1 MRGVD
6 VGSDLRKHADE
17 RVEFTG
23 HPCENWDT
31 SKDGPDAELVPPAG
45 PTDQH
50 LRRVIGVAS
59 MPPTLFPQAT
69 PDPSQPVTDLVAGV
83 AAEHIVC
90 ADLLL
95 DGWRAFLTDQYC
107 PYDLA
112 VEVDGRLLRVQV
124 KATRT
129 SKPIPQRTAQIPAYQ
144 WHIRRAGK
152 GGARVYGAGEFDM
165 LALVALD
172 IRRIAYLPP
181 SLKLQTVH
189 IRPPG
194 APGGRQ
200 FDDFPFTRAIE
211 GVAA

>member
-1 MRGVD
+1 M
-6 VGSDLRKHADE
+6 
-17 RVEFTG
+17 T
-23 HPCENWDT
+23 
-31 SKDGPDAELVPPAG
+31 ELPFPRLA
-45 PTDQH
+45 PT
-50 LRRVIGVAS
+50 VA
-59 MPPTLFPQAT
+59 AH
-69 PDPSQPVTDLVAGV
+69 PVTDLVAGI

-112 VEVDGRLLRVQV
+112 VEVGNRLIRVQV
-124 KATRT
+124 KATRAARAT
-129 SKPIPQRTAQIPAYQ
+129 PQRSTYIPAYM

-152 GGARVYGAGEFDM
+152 GGVRVYGADEFDM

-181 SLKLQTVH
+181 SSKLQTVH

-194 APGGRQ
+194 TPGARQ
-200 FDDFPFTRAIE
+200 FEDFSFVRAIE
-211 GVAA
+211 EVAA

>member
-1 MRGVD
+1 M
-6 VGSDLRKHADE
+6 SIL
-17 RVEFTG
+17 
-23 HPCENWDT
+23 
-31 SKDGPDAELVPPAG
+31 
-45 PTDQH
+45 
-50 LRRVIGVAS
+50 
-59 MPPTLFPQAT
+59 PPTTLFSQGT
-69 PDPSQPVTDLVAGV
+69 PGPSQPVTDLVAGV

-112 VEVDGRLLRVQV
+112 VEVDNRLIRVQV
-124 KATRT
+124 KATREQR
-129 SKPIPQRTAQIPAYQ
+129 PIPQRIAHTPAYQ

-152 GGARVYGAGEFDM
+152 GGLRVYGSDEFDL

-181 SLKLQTVH
+181 SSKLQTVH

-194 APGGRQ
+194 SKGGRQ
-200 FDDFPFTRAIE
+200 FDDFPFARAIE
-211 GVAA
+211 EFAA

>member
-1 MRGVD
+1 MSIIEPR
-6 VGSDLRKHADE
+6 
-17 RVEFTG
+17 
-23 HPCENWDT
+23 
-31 SKDGPDAELVPPAG
+31 
-45 PTDQH
+45 
-50 LRRVIGVAS
+50 
-59 MPPTLFPQAT
+59 LFQGTAPE
-69 PDPSQPVTDLVAGV
+69 PSQPVTDLVAGI

-112 VEVDGRLLRVQV
+112 VEVDNRLIRLQV
-124 KATRT
+124 KATRA
-129 SKPIPQRTAQIPAYQ
+129 SKPIPQRSTYVPAYQ
-144 WHIRRAGK
+144 WHVRRAGK
-152 GGARVYGAGEFDM
+152 GGVRVYGAEEFDM

-181 SLKLQTVH
+181 SSKLQTVH

-200 FDDFPFTRAIE
+200 FDDLPFVRAIE
-211 GVAA
+211 ELPA